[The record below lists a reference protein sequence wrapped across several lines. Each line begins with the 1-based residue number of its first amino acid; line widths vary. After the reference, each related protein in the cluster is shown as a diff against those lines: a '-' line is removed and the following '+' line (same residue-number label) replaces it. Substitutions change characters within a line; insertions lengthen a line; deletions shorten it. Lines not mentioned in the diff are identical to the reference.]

1 MDMADEDQRR
11 EAAIGRLQAKRG
23 FQGNLIS
30 FVAVSV
36 LLIVIWALSGRG
48 YFWPIWVIAFW
59 GLGLAMHAWTVY
71 GRGGITEADIQREM
85 NKGGDDIVT

>member
-1 MDMADEDQRR
+1 MADEDQRR
-11 EAAIGRLQAKRG
+11 TAAIGRLQAKRG

-48 YFWPIWVIAFW
+48 YFWPIWVIGFW
-59 GLGLAMHAWTVY
+59 DSAWRCTPGPSTGGAASPRPTSS
-71 GRGGITEADIQREM
+71 GR
-85 NKGGDDIVT
+85 

>member
-1 MDMADEDQRR
+1 MADEDQRR
-11 EAAIGRLQAKRG
+11 SAAIGRLQAKRG

-36 LLIVIWALSGRG
+36 LLTVIWALSGRG
-48 YFWPIWVIAFW
+48 YFWPVWVIGFW

-85 NKGGDDIVT
+85 EQGGDDIVA

>member
-1 MDMADEDQRR
+1 MADEDQRR
-11 EAAIGRLQAKRG
+11 SAAIGRLQAKRG

-30 FVAVSV
+30 FVGVSA
-36 LLIVIWALSGRG
+36 LLTVIWALSGRG

-71 GRGGITEADIQREM
+71 GRGGISEADITREM
-85 NKGGDDIVT
+85 NKGGDDVVA